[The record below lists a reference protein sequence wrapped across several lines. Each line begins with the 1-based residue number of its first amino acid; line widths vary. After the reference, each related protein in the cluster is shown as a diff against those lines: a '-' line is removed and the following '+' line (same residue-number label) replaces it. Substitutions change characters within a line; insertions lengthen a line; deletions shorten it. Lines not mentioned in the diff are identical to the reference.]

1 MADRGGNPPV
11 PFIKIF
17 PKKMPSIHPALLAGV
32 LRNKR
37 APLRMWCNASLLH
50 MRAGRREREGCKL
63 LNSAVDN
70 DAVMSGSNTAD
81 RLRVLASTGIAALA
95 QANQQVG
102 DIGRGRAGGGAGGGG
117 GGVLLLGAALTTGGG
132 RRDQCEH
139 A

>member
-1 MADRGGNPPV
+1 
-11 PFIKIF
+11 
-17 PKKMPSIHPALLAGV
+17 
-32 LRNKR
+32 
-37 APLRMWCNASLLH
+37 